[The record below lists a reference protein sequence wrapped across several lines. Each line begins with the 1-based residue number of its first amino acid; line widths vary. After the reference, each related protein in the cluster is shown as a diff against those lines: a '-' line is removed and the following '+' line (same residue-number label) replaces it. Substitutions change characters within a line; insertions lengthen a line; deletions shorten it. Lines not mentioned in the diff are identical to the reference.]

1 MADELDFSGL
11 EEAAKKVAS
20 VLKELRDENRK
31 LRRQVKKLTKDLE
44 SAGAEVSAVDDPR
57 VAAARERLEALE
69 VTLEGLL
76 S

>member
-20 VLKELRDENRK
+20 LLKELRDENRK

-44 SAGAEVSAVDDPR
+44 SAGAEVLAVDDPR